1 MSKSANQRLKLLY
14 IADYLREK
22 SHCDHPVS
30 TSDIIAMLATKKIKA
45 ERKTIY
51 SDIKVLR
58 DYGFDI
64 AYRKKKPDGFY
75 MASGRLPIS
84 DLKLLVDA
92 VRTSKFIT
100 ESKSKELIDRLCDF
114 TNIYEREELKRRV
127 YVKDRD
133 RVLNE
138 FIFLNIDILHEAIR
152 TEFRVSFIY
161 SQWTLAKELRSDR
174 ENYRYLVS
182 PYALLWDDET
192 YQMIG
197 YDHDAER
204 IRTFRVDKIL
214 ELRISDIPAGDKSI
228 FSDINLASYS
238 GQNFG
243 ILGGRS
249 EKVTL
254 SCKNEVVGDVIDRFG
269 KEIIIIKETNSIFK
283 VSVNVT
289 VCPNFFGWLASFG
302 GDMTIT
308 APSNTVEEYKAYMK
322 KVLGS
327 VL

>member
-1 MSKSANQRLKLLY
+1 MGKSANQRLKLLY

-22 SHCDHPVS
+22 SDSDHPV
-30 TSDIIAMLATKKIKA
+30 TTADIIDMLAAKKIKA

-51 SDIKVLR
+51 SDINALQ

-64 AYRKKKPDGFY
+64 VYRKKKPNGFY
-75 MASGRLPIS
+75 MASGRFPIS

-92 VRTSKFIT
+92 VQTSKFIT
-100 ESKSKELIDRLCDF
+100 ESKSEELIDKLCEF
-114 TNIYEREELKRRV
+114 TDVYKREELTRRV

-133 RVLNE
+133 KTFNE
-138 FIFLNIDILHEAIR
+138 FILVNIDKLHQAIR
-152 TEFRVSFIY
+152 AGLRISFMY
-161 SQWTLAKELRSDR
+161 SQWTLAKELRSER
-174 ENYRYLVS
+174 EDYKYTVS
-182 PYALLWDDET
+182 PFALLWDDED
-192 YQMIG
+192 YILAG
-197 YDHDAER
+197 YDHDAEKVQY
-204 IRTFRVDKIL
+204 FRADKIL
-214 ELRISDIPAGDKSI
+214 ELRISDLPSCDKSV
-228 FSDINLASYS
+228 FETVNLESYS
-238 GQNFG
+238 GQHFG
-243 ILGGRS
+243 VLGGRS

-254 SCKNEVVGDVIDRFG
+254 LCKNEAVGDVIDRFG

-289 VCPNFFGWLASFG
+289 VCPKFFGWLASFG
-302 GDMTIT
+302 GDITIT